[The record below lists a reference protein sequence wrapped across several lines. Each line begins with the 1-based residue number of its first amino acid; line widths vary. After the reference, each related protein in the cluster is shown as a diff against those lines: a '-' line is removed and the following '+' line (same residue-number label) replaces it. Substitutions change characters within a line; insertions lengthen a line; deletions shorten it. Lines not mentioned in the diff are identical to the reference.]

1 MVFEMSYDSV
11 SWHCFLK
18 GSRLLK
24 DLPPPIIANVSCIGI
39 AILYLFRLWKTRG
52 RVGNAFDRLE
62 QVFLSAI
69 LKYRLPLM
77 YY

>member
-24 DLPPPIIANVSCIGI
+24 DLP
-39 AILYLFRLWKTRG
+39 LWKTRG